1 MWPRIAAVATAA
13 VAVICIFLTWTPS
26 ASAPPHSP
34 PPQPAPAQAAPPHP
48 PLLSP
53 AFFAATKD
61 VLEIEPAEALRLEQ
75 RLAAQPRDEETRT
88 KLMAY
93 WRRADQAG
101 QPDHEV
107 KRWRQALWLIEHQP
121 DSEILHSN
129 LAQFFPNQHTTAE
142 VRRVAELW
150 EASVRAKA
158 GDAVRLWN
166 AAWFFQ
172 ELEPGLHLSYLEAT
186 AAADPNHPHA
196 LLPLAGLYAEA
207 LRAPA
212 NPLAARAK
220 LGLERSKNVWVL
232 GNAAYFLQLHYNQ
245 TVLRRAPDRRLGEL
259 AERYFA
265 RAQTIIPS
273 LDRQKILPRADPG
286 PSQSEREAALAKQ
299 QTQFAEAA
307 RRIRHLPVDA
317 FPQLPAT
324 VAKVLRSRKC
334 TVPQA
339 GDTGARN
346 VIRGEFIAQG
356 QLGWAVLCSVNE
368 SSTLLVFRHDADEA
382 PQALSTREDRDYLQ
396 GLGGDKIGFSHEITA
411 VDRAFILRHYRVYGG
426 PPPPPIDHHGID
438 DAFLGKASTTWFFHA
453 GRWLQLQGAD

>member
-1 MWPRIAAVATAA
+1 M
-13 VAVICIFLTWTPS
+13 
-26 ASAPPHSP
+26 
-34 PPQPAPAQAAPPHP
+34 
-48 PLLSP
+48 
-53 AFFAATKD
+53 AF
-61 VLEIEPAEALRLEQ
+61 
-75 RLAAQPRDEETRT
+75 
-88 KLMAY
+88 

-129 LAQFFPNQHTTAE
+129 LAQFSPNQHTTAE
-142 VRRVAELW
+142 VRRAAELW
-150 EASVRAKA
+150 EAAVRAKA

-196 LLPLAGLYAEA
+196 LLPLAQLYADA

-212 NPLAARAK
+212 SPLAARAK
-220 LGLERSKNVWVL
+220 LGLERSNNVWVL
-232 GNAAYFLQLHYNQ
+232 GNAAYFLQLYYNQ
-245 TVLRRAPDRRLGEL
+245 TVLTRAPDRRLAEL

-273 LDRQKILPRADPG
+273 LDRQKILPRVDPG
-286 PSQSEREAALAKQ
+286 PSPTERAAAEAKQ
-299 QTQFAEAA
+299 QALFTEAE
-307 RRIRHLPVDA
+307 RKILRLPVDA

-324 VAKVLRSRKC
+324 VAKVLESRKC
-334 TVPQA
+334 MVPQPD
-339 GDTGARN
+339 DTGARN
-346 VIRGEFIAQG
+346 VIRGEFIARG
-356 QLGWAVLCSVNE
+356 EMGWALLCSVNE
-368 SSTLLVFRHDADEA
+368 SSTLLVFRNDTDEA
-382 PQALSTREDRDYLQ
+382 PQALATSEDRNYLQ

-411 VDRAFILRHYRVYGG
+411 VGHAFILRHYRAYGG
-426 PPPPPIDHHGID
+426 PQPPPIDHHGID
-438 DAFLGKASTTWFFHA
+438 DAFLGKASTTWYFHA

>member
-1 MWPRIAAVATAA
+1 MWPRIVPVATTAIAA
-13 VAVICIFLTWTPS
+13 TVICILLACSPS
-26 ASAPPHSP
+26 ASTPPQAPAPP
-34 PPQPAPAQAAPPHP
+34 PPQSAPA

-53 AFFAATKD
+53 AFSAASKD
-61 VLEIEPAEALRLEQ
+61 VLEIEPAEALQLEQ

-93 WRRADQAG
+93 WRRADQSG

-129 LAQFFPNQHTTAE
+129 VAQFSPNQHTTAE
-142 VRRVAELW
+142 VRRAAELW
-150 EASVRAKA
+150 EAAVRAKA

-172 ELEPGLHLSYLEAT
+172 ELEPGLHLAYLEAT
-186 AAADPNHPHA
+186 ATADPNHPHA
-196 LLPLAGLYAEA
+196 LLPLAQLYADA

-245 TVLRRAPDRRLGEL
+245 TVLTRAPDRRLAEL

-265 RAQTIIPS
+265 RAQAIIPS

-286 PSQSEREAALAKQ
+286 PSPSERAAAEAKQ
-299 QTQFAEAA
+299 QALLTEAERKI
-307 RRIRHLPVDA
+307 RRLPLDA

-334 TVPQA
+334 TVPQPD
-339 GDTGARN
+339 DTGARN
-346 VIRGEFIAQG
+346 VIRGEFIARG
-356 QLGWAVLCSVNE
+356 EMGWALLCSVNE
-368 SSTLLVFRHDADEA
+368 SSTLLVFRNDADEA
-382 PQALSTREDRDYLQ
+382 PQALATSEDRNYLQ

-438 DAFLGKASTTWFFHA
+438 DAFLGKASATSYYHA
-453 GRWLQLQGAD
+453 GRWLQLRGAD